1 MNVFDEYV
9 ESLLHFNLNFY
20 LAFSPERGRTVGEL
34 VTIISSA
41 LARSGV
47 SCTAAEVNQSIE
59 ERIAIQDGFVQASHD
74 KIWLNFVSSLASAQP
89 IPPALP
95 TASGQPSPV
104 PMVAMATAPAA
115 VDPPATDV
123 ASAAP
128 LATGSISWEQQIWN
142 TDFVPVAAAEHDVN
156 APDFP
161 IRLLVAAY
169 GKLRNVANEPFK
181 EEYLQ
186 RLLDVLNNLVPGNKL
201 NRLSLARVVSLTNF
215 GETSTKPVMFAS
227 GKVIALLT
235 GWIAKKS
242 N

>member
-59 ERIAIQDGFVQASHD
+59 KRIAIQDGFVQASHD
-74 KIWLNFVSSLASAQP
+74 KIWLNFVSSLASAQS

-95 TASGQPSPV
+95 TAPTQPNPV
-104 PMVAMATAPAA
+104 PMVAMAAAPAA
-115 VDPPATDV
+115 VAPPSADAVVGAPLGV
-123 ASAAP
+123 AS
-128 LATGSISWEQQIWN
+128 LSWEQQIWN
-142 TDFVPVAAAEHDVN
+142 TDFATVAAAEHDVN
-156 APDFP
+156 ASDFP

-169 GKLRNVANEPFK
+169 GKLRNVANDSFK
-181 EEYLQ
+181 EEYGH
-186 RLLDVLNNLVPGNKL
+186 RLRDVLNNLVAGNKL

-215 GETSTKPVMFAS
+215 GETSTKPAMFAS